1 MTPDEYYN
9 NLYLAHHG
17 IKGQKHG
24 LRRWQNRDGSL
35 TPAGREHYGVGDPR
49 EGGSY
54 DDYSNEY
61 NDYDRAQAEERE
73 YQRNRQEKI
82 DKMVRIG
89 VGVAAV
95 AVTAY
100 ALKKLSS
107 KNVKEV
113 SEETISEGAEKA
125 KEVVNKMKGKSI
137 SDYAKMDV
145 SKLESKPG
153 NFNFSRDKTE
163 AKEAA
168 SFLEKLNGSKNNQ
181 SSGISSIA
189 KMDVSK
195 LKSQPG
201 NFNFTKSKTPA
212 TGGLSSI
219 AKMDT
224 SKLKSW
230 QGKGSPAIGIRKSD
244 PNYNSKQAAYGLKHL
259 IWKDEHPIGRVAK
272 MDVSKLES
280 KPGNFNFTKSSSSGS
295 GLSSIAKMDVS
306 KLKSQPG
313 NFNFGSSSTMSKNLS
328 SIASKASS
336 GKSTVDN
343 VSSMLDSLNKDLLK
357 RK

>member
-1 MTPDEYYN
+1 MTPEEYYN

-107 KNVKEV
+107 KNVKDV
-113 SEETISEGAEKA
+113 SEKTISEGAEKA

-137 SDYAKMDV
+137 SDFAKMDV

-163 AKEAA
+163 AKAAA
-168 SFLEKLNGSKNNQ
+168 SFLEKLNSGKNNK

-195 LKSQPG
+195 LKSQPA
-201 NFNFTKSKTPA
+201 S
-212 TGGLSSI
+212 
-219 AKMDT
+219 
-224 SKLKSW
+224 
-230 QGKGSPAIGIRKSD
+230 
-244 PNYNSKQAAYGLKHL
+244 NS
-259 IWKDEHPIGRVAK
+259 
-272 MDVSKLES
+272 M
-280 KPGNFNFTKSSSSGS
+280 
-295 GLSSIAKMDVS
+295 
-306 KLKSQPG
+306 
-313 NFNFGSSSTMSKNLS
+313 MSKNLS

-357 RK
+357 HK